1 MIDGPTPKTPE
12 NLDTLTLVLFSL
24 TFVMIGG
31 VVVVMFFMIATA
43 KPLRDYIFEEIF
55 IEIGANRNA
64 VEAYHSRT
72 AFFGTNKVDLITHLL
87 YLNTLGFLCYDLT
100 VNSDVKMLTYWIVLG
115 CFTLIALLNNFHGYR
130 IMQTTASSFNTK
142 FYFFT
147 RSFLQLLYI
156 YLSVTL
162 IARRTLWWDEFSVE
176 HED

>member
-1 MIDGPTPKTPE
+1 
-12 NLDTLTLVLFSL
+12 
-24 TFVMIGG
+24 
-31 VVVVMFFMIATA
+31 
-43 KPLRDYIFEEIF
+43 
-55 IEIGANRNA
+55 
-64 VEAYHSRT
+64 
-72 AFFGTNKVDLITHLL
+72 
-87 YLNTLGFLCYDLT
+87 
-100 VNSDVKMLTYWIVLG
+100 MLTYWIVLG

-162 IARRTLWWDEFSVE
+162 IARRTLWWDDFSVD